1 MFTTICYHVNLLSV
15 LNNFVLNEDD
25 SLKYSKFMESLVKS
39 FHYIK

>member
-1 MFTTICYHVNLLSV
+1 MLSYESIV
-15 LNNFVLNEDD
+15 RSKQFCVEDD